1 MTYIPSHLHTTNGS
15 IGDSIVKIPE
25 LVEKAKQL
33 NIPALSVT
41 NHGSLADMCDF
52 YYECVSK
59 GIKPIIGCEVYTTD
73 DRQYKEKD
81 ARKTGHLI
89 LLSKNNIGLKNLLA
103 ITADSQLN
111 GFYYKPR
118 TDYDFLE
125 QTDTAGLIAT
135 TACLGSDVNQYIL
148 KDDLEEAKK
157 LIIRLNNIFDDF
169 FLEIQPG
176 RFEEQHKVNK
186 ALVRFS
192 KELNI
197 PLIAS
202 NDIHYLNKDD
212 YLAHDN
218 HVKNYRKQKDN
229 GKLCYPDTCYY
240 LMTREELINGLIPS
254 VGKDIAIEAV
264 NNTLLLDE
272 LCNVTIDIDGL
283 NLPEYKCPY
292 GLSPKK
298 YLEYVCLKK
307 LDKIKN
313 LISNVI
319 EYTDRMYFELEVID
333 KLQFS
338 SYFLI
343 VRDFMQYAKNNDIPY
358 GPGRGSV
365 CGSLVAYLADITKID
380 PIKYNLLFDRFLS
393 VHRTGSIPDVDSD
406 FGSSKRY
413 MMFDY
418 VVNKYGAD
426 HCAAVSTFQMRK
438 ARSAIKDAARL
449 LSIEEGDD
457 IAKLI
462 PMTYYDDEGDKL
474 TDLSIEDSL
483 KFVPELKEYAEIFPK
498 LFEMAIKM
506 EGLPRASS
514 IHAAGTLIAKTPLHD
529 LIPMIKKDG
538 SELNA
543 TSFDLSQAEKM
554 MLVKYDFLGLATLE
568 VLDEVKKETGYHF
581 DVEFDKYD
589 DENIWN
595 LIGSRNTTGLFQI
608 ASSTYKQRMSRLG
621 PDTIEKLAACLALV
635 RGPCISAKTDE
646 KYMRILE
653 GKEQVELIHPFYDE
667 AVKDTYGIM
676 IYQEQLMQCCHNFG
690 LPLHVCY
697 DIMKAAAKKK
707 FDKLES
713 YEQKLWELGKPHM
726 DRKTFDRIFKIIVD
740 SGLYSFNKSHAVA
753 YATLCYETAYYKYY
767 YPKEY
772 LAAELSNIYASA
784 TADKKKE
791 KVEETVK
798 ECRRLG
804 IKFLP
809 VDVEK
814 SKWKFKVEGDSIRIG
829 MCAISSFGE
838 KAYNALEELEDKSDI
853 ETIYEEVNKTVFNK
867 KAFNALIFAG
877 AFGDRTTAYYKYC
890 ELRDEEPVDDI
901 TFHKTLKIN
910 IYDDDSE
917 MEEALLSCNF
927 IHSLANSF
935 ESFGYKELKNRSVF
949 ECKGLITRVSKKK
962 DKNKNMMAWITVE
975 TGDGA
980 IEGVVFANIYAKY
993 KSLIKKNALV
1003 DIRAKKESNENCT
1016 IISIA

>member
-1 MTYIPSHLHTTNGS
+1 
-15 IGDSIVKIPE
+15 
-25 LVEKAKQL
+25 
-33 NIPALSVT
+33 
-41 NHGSLADMCDF
+41 
-52 YYECVSK
+52 
-59 GIKPIIGCEVYTTD
+59 
-73 DRQYKEKD
+73 
-81 ARKTGHLI
+81 
-89 LLSKNNIGLKNLLA
+89 
-103 ITADSQLN
+103 
-111 GFYYKPR
+111 
-118 TDYDFLE
+118 
-125 QTDTAGLIAT
+125 
-135 TACLGSDVNQYIL
+135 
-148 KDDLEEAKK
+148 
-157 LIIRLNNIFDDF
+157 
-169 FLEIQPG
+169 
-176 RFEEQHKVNK
+176 
-186 ALVRFS
+186 
-192 KELNI
+192 
-197 PLIAS
+197 
-202 NDIHYLNKDD
+202 
-212 YLAHDN
+212 
-218 HVKNYRKQKDN
+218 
-229 GKLCYPDTCYY
+229 
-240 LMTREELINGLIPS
+240 
-254 VGKDIAIEAV
+254 
-264 NNTLLLDE
+264 
-272 LCNVTIDIDGL
+272 
-283 NLPEYKCPY
+283 
-292 GLSPKK
+292 
-298 YLEYVCLKK
+298 
-307 LDKIKN
+307 
-313 LISNVI
+313 
-319 EYTDRMYFELEVID
+319 
-333 KLQFS
+333 
-338 SYFLI
+338 
-343 VRDFMQYAKNNDIPY
+343 
-358 GPGRGSV
+358 
-365 CGSLVAYLADITKID
+365 
-380 PIKYNLLFDRFLS
+380 
-393 VHRTGSIPDVDSD
+393 
-406 FGSSKRY
+406 
-413 MMFDY
+413 
-418 VVNKYGAD
+418 
-426 HCAAVSTFQMRK
+426 
-438 ARSAIKDAARL
+438 
-449 LSIEEGDD
+449 
-457 IAKLI
+457 
-462 PMTYYDDEGDKL
+462 
-474 TDLSIEDSL
+474 
-483 KFVPELKEYAEIFPK
+483 
-498 LFEMAIKM
+498 
-506 EGLPRASS
+506 
-514 IHAAGTLIAKTPLHD
+514 
-529 LIPMIKKDG
+529 
-538 SELNA
+538 
-543 TSFDLSQAEKM
+543 
-554 MLVKYDFLGLATLE
+554 
-568 VLDEVKKETGYHF
+568 
-581 DVEFDKYD
+581 
-589 DENIWN
+589 
-595 LIGSRNTTGLFQI
+595 
-608 ASSTYKQRMSRLG
+608 
-621 PDTIEKLAACLALV
+621 
-635 RGPCISAKTDE
+635 
-646 KYMRILE
+646 
-653 GKEQVELIHPFYDE
+653 
-667 AVKDTYGIM
+667 
-676 IYQEQLMQCCHNFG
+676 MQCCHNFG